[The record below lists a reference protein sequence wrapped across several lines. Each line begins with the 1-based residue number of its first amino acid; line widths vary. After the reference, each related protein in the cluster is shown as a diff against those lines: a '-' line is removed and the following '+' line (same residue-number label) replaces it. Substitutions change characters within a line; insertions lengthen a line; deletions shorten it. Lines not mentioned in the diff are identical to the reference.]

1 MTGRAAN
8 GCAKLFPWSTR
19 RREQWEN
26 MHDLIQRFV
35 DSTNAADV
43 EAALALFAADAVIDD
58 VSVGDKFAGTV
69 GVRRYLE
76 QFFVGYNTASKI
88 LKVDVVS
95 DRRVKARLDFT
106 GDFGHEVGVLDVSIN
121 DEGLIAAIDADLE

>member
-1 MTGRAAN
+1 MAALSYSN
-8 GCAKLFPWSTR
+8 GQ
-19 RREQWEN
+19 REDENSGKN

-58 VSVGDKFAGTV
+58 ASVGDKFAGTV

>member
-1 MTGRAAN
+1 MAALNYSN
-8 GCAKLFPWSTR
+8 GQ
-19 RREQWEN
+19 REDENSGKN

-76 QFFVGYNTASKI
+76 QFFVGYNTVSKI